1 MFQSPQRKNGGLNT
15 NYFREIYENYKDE
28 MFYAAYE
35 ILHNQQDAED
45 VIHETFVTLLECP
58 GKIRKNSP
66 EKNWNYILT
75 IVKNKSYNLIKRRK
89 YRSDREFV
97 IEMLEDVMDEAV
109 DGKFI
114 QMEQKEFVMEALR
127 QMNKTYRDILIL
139 QYYHEMSIVE
149 IARLFGKTPDN
160 IRHLSVR
167 AKRKLKKLLLEAK
180 SPGSCQSTKQ
190 KERKMVI

>member
-1 MFQSPQRKNGGLNT
+1 MFQYPQRKNGGLNT
-15 NYFREIYENYKDE
+15 SYFREIYENYRDE

-66 EKNWNYILT
+66 QKNWNYILT
-75 IVKNKSYNLIKRRK
+75 ILKNKSYNLIKRRK
-89 YRSDREFV
+89 YHSDREFV
-97 IEMLEDVMDEAV
+97 IEMLEDVMDETV

-180 SPGSCQSTKQ
+180 NPGSCQSTKQ